1 MKKVL
6 VLAIVLSLCLVASN
20 VFAQVCSTIG
30 AKDCRVTNPGKCH
43 WWVCDGKAKQWIF
56 TGQSC
61 TCPSRRSNLDSEFP
75 GFMLAQKQYL
85 CQDPQN
91 LEKIKNSIKICIP
104 EARTQ
109 DPQLTAFVNPDT
121 CNISYREGTNPDT
134 FWAAID
140 VFKACMKQNGISI
153 SDQPNR

>member
-61 TCPSRRSNLDSEFP
+61 TCPSRRSSLDSEFP
-75 GFMLAQKQYL
+75 GFVLAQYQHICNSKENREIIITSIKQCL
-85 CQDPQN
+85 VEARLRDPQFTSF
-91 LEKIKNSIKICIP
+91 L
-104 EARTQ
+104 
-109 DPQLTAFVNPDT
+109 DPTT
-121 CNISYREGTNPDT
+121 CNIDQTGSIDPVTYYTAYR
-134 FWAAID
+134 I
-140 VFKACMKQNGISI
+140 FKACMKQNGISM
-153 SDQPNR
+153 SDTPNR